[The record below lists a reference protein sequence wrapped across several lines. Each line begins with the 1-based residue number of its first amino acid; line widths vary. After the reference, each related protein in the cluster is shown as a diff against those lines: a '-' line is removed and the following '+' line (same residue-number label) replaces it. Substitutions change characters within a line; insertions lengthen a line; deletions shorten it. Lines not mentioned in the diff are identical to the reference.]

1 MLENWL
7 IPSIHENG
15 NSLGCINELIQKSLK
30 DLANAKGSIFLISDT
45 SEFAQ
50 HSKNAFYT
58 LKNHFKDLKIF
69 DLGTLKNENAE
80 FIIGL
85 LRELLPLEGRIVVL
99 SDEINYID
107 SIFRAL
113 EYSNDHISLALVNSD
128 LNGLE
133 EDRTARSLQSKNLL
147 NLSVIGY
154 QRHFCSHDILAF
166 IHESFVHHLSYG
178 EVRNELSKVEPILR
192 NSNAINID
200 LGAMKSNNGMP
211 NGFDALE
218 MCQIAKYAGMGSSLK
233 VLNISNVIGCKS
245 NEVAPI
251 VGQMLWYFVEG
262 QSLKEPSPL
271 PKESDYF
278 QEHLVQTDYSNYSF
292 TFWKSIKSNRW
303 WFEIPNP
310 EGQRGNIYPCNKEDY
325 ELACRNEVSEYLLNQ
340 INLDH

>member
-178 EVRNELSKVEPILR
+178 KVRNELSKVEPILR
-192 NSNAINID
+192 NSNA
-200 LGAMKSNNGMP
+200 
-211 NGFDALE
+211 
-218 MCQIAKYAGMGSSLK
+218 
-233 VLNISNVIGCKS
+233 NISNVIGCKS

-271 PKESDYF
+271 PKETDHF

-310 EGQRGNIYPCNKEDY
+310 QGQRGNIYPCNKEDY